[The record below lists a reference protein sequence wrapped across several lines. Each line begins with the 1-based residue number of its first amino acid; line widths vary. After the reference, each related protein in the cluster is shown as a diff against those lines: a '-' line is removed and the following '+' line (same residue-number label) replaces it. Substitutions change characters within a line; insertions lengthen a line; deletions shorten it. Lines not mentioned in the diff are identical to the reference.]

1 MPSDDETP
9 SRGRRSKVARLL
21 EKYELEGL
29 GDELERYWTA
39 DDSDERKSLR
49 DLAALFN
56 RRLLEVA
63 LVETDTEVLEGEVE
77 NTYRLLVDDEV
88 GASDRTR
95 VRRRLER
102 DGIDV
107 DELESDFVSYQAIR
121 TYLKEYRDAEQ
132 SKRTGPNQERAID
145 TLQRLRSR
153 LVNIAAQRLESLR
166 AAGELTIGEF
176 RLITSVRVICED
188 CGAQQ
193 EVATLI
199 EAGGCDCEP

>member
-1 MPSDDETP
+1 MTSDDNTA
-9 SRGRRSKVARLL
+9 SRGRRSKVERLL

-39 DDSDERKSLR
+39 NAPDERKSLR

-56 RRLLEVA
+56 QRLLEVA

-77 NTYRLLVDDEV
+77 NTYRLLVDDDV

-95 VRRRLER
+95 IRRRLER

-121 TYLKEYRDAEQ
+121 TYLKEHRDAEH
-132 SKRTGPNQERAID
+132 SNSTESNHEKAID

-153 LVNIAAQRLESLR
+153 LVNIAEQRLESLR
-166 AAGELTIGEF
+166 SAGELTLGEF
-176 RLITSVRVICED
+176 RLIASFRVICED
-188 CGAQQ
+188 CGTQQ
-193 EVATLI
+193 EVMTLI
-199 EAGGCDCEP
+199 EEGGCDCES